1 MGTNEEAAVNGV
13 EGIFDHEKLDVY
25 RVARELVLAVNDLLK
40 RNISR
45 ELRDQLDRA
54 STSILFNIA
63 EGAGKISRSDKQ
75 RFYEIA
81 RGSATETAAALD
93 VLQIRGAIT
102 ATQYRHARDLLLRVV
117 KMLSRLAGTPRAGPS
132 TKA

>member
-1 MGTNEEAAVNGV
+1 MGMGEKAVDDV
-13 EGIFDHEKLDVY
+13 DSVFDHEKLDVY
-25 RVARELVLAVNDLLK
+25 RAARELVSLVGDLLK
-40 RNISR
+40 RNVSR
-45 ELRDQLDRA
+45 ELREQLDRS

-63 EGAGKISRSDKQ
+63 EGAGKISRGDKQ

-93 VLQIRGAIT
+93 VLQLRGAISVS
-102 ATQYRHARDLLLRVV
+102 QYRDARHLLLRIV
-117 KMLSRLAGTPRAGPS
+117 KMLSRLAGNARSPAPI